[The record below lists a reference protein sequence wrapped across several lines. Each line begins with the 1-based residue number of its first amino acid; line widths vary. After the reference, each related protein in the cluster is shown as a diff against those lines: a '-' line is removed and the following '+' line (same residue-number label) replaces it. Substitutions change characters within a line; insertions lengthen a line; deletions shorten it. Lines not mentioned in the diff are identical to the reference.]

1 MCRESRED
9 KECLL
14 TKSRKDKKDRKRIV
28 VAATGASGLPILKM
42 CLQIIREDS
51 DYESILIL
59 SDSAKITLQQET
71 KDTVEEIEALADQV
85 CDTKD
90 IGAGPASGSFRTE
103 GMLIVPCSMKTVA
116 GVPTGAADKT
126 ESPVHSGYADNLILR
141 AADVTIK
148 EQRTLVLAARETP
161 LSAIHL
167 RNLSELAT
175 IPGVRII
182 PPMMTFYHQPEN
194 IEEMT
199 YHIAAKLVEPFGIEA
214 REYRRWTGLV

>member
-90 IGAGPASGSFRTE
+90 IGAGPASGSFRTG
-103 GMLIVPCSMKTVA
+103 GMLIGSYPQRLCRQSDLASGRCDDQGTADTGPCSKR
-116 GVPTGAADKT
+116 D
-126 ESPVHSGYADNLILR
+126 
-141 AADVTIK
+141 
-148 EQRTLVLAARETP
+148 
-161 LSAIHL
+161 SAQCDT
-167 RNLSELAT
+167 SA
-175 IPGVRII
+175 
-182 PPMMTFYHQPEN
+182 
-194 IEEMT
+194 
-199 YHIAAKLVEPFGIEA
+199 
-214 REYRRWTGLV
+214 

>member
-1 MCRESRED
+1 MPKIKTHSGAKKRFKTTKSGKVKRAHAYTSHI
-9 KECLL
+9 L
-14 TKSRKDKKDRKRIV
+14 TKKSTKRKRN
-28 VAATGASGLPILKM
+28 L
-42 CLQIIREDS
+42 R
-51 DYESILIL
+51 
-59 SDSAKITLQQET
+59 
-71 KDTVEEIEALADQV
+71 
-85 CDTKD
+85 
-90 IGAGPASGSFRTE
+90 
-103 GMLIVPCSMKTVA
+103 KTAV
-116 GVPTGAADKT
+116 
-126 ESPVHSGYADNLILR
+126 
-141 AADVTIK
+141 ADVTIK

>member
-42 CLQIIREDS
+42 CLHIIREDS

-116 GVPTGAADKT
+116 GI
-126 ESPVHSGYADNLILR
+126 HSGYADNLILR
-141 AADVTIK
+141 EADVTIK

-161 LSAIHL
+161 LSVIHL

>member
-103 GMLIVPCSMKTVA
+103 GMLIVP
-116 GVPTGAADKT
+116 
-126 ESPVHSGYADNLILR
+126 DNLILR

>member
-90 IGAGPASGSFRTE
+90 IGAGPGKRILPYGRNADRSMQYEDCGRYPQRLCRQSDLASGRCDDQGTADT
-103 GMLIVPCSMKTVA
+103 GPCSKR
-116 GVPTGAADKT
+116 D
-126 ESPVHSGYADNLILR
+126 
-141 AADVTIK
+141 
-148 EQRTLVLAARETP
+148 
-161 LSAIHL
+161 SAQCDT
-167 RNLSELAT
+167 SA
-175 IPGVRII
+175 
-182 PPMMTFYHQPEN
+182 
-194 IEEMT
+194 
-199 YHIAAKLVEPFGIEA
+199 
-214 REYRRWTGLV
+214 

>member
-1 MCRESRED
+1 M
-9 KECLL
+9 
-14 TKSRKDKKDRKRIV
+14 KKIV
-28 VAATGASGLPILKM
+28 VGISGASGLPIALQLLKELEKSVDVQTHLVYTRGAVLTAECECPGGM
-42 CLQIIREDS
+42 EELKKMADVC
-51 DYESILIL
+51 YEN
-59 SDSAKITLQQET
+59 E
-71 KDTVEEIEALADQV
+71 
-85 CDTKD
+85 D
-90 IGAGPASGSFRTE
+90 IGAAIASGSFKAD
-103 GMLIVPCSMKTVA
+103 GMVIVPCSMKTVA
-116 GVPTGAADKT
+116 GI
-126 ESPVHSGYADNLILR
+126 HSGYADNLILR

-214 REYRRWTGLV
+214 REYRRWTGFV

>member
-14 TKSRKDKKDRKRIV
+14 TKSRKDKKGQKTHSCGGNRCEWSSNPENVSADYP
-28 VAATGASGLPILKM
+28 G
-42 CLQIIREDS
+42 DS

-116 GVPTGAADKT
+116 GI
-126 ESPVHSGYADNLILR
+126 HSGYADNLILR

-167 RNLSELAT
+167 RNLSELAM

-199 YHIAAKLVEPFGIEA
+199 YHIAAKLVEPFGIVA

>member
-42 CLQIIREDS
+42 CLQIIRGDS

-116 GVPTGAADKT
+116 GI
-126 ESPVHSGYADNLILR
+126 HSGYADNLILR

-182 PPMMTFYHQPEN
+182 PPMMILPS
-194 IEEMT
+194 
-199 YHIAAKLVEPFGIEA
+199 AG
-214 REYRRWTGLV
+214 EYRRDDISYCGKAGGTVRDRGERIPSMDRTCVEKGVSQYGDR

>member
-116 GVPTGAADKT
+116 GIDRGHSHRRYPQRLCRQSDLASGRCDDQGTADTGPCSKRD
-126 ESPVHSGYADNLILR
+126 
-141 AADVTIK
+141 
-148 EQRTLVLAARETP
+148 
-161 LSAIHL
+161 SA
-167 RNLSELAT
+167 
-175 IPGVRII
+175 
-182 PPMMTFYHQPEN
+182 
-194 IEEMT
+194 
-199 YHIAAKLVEPFGIEA
+199 
-214 REYRRWTGLV
+214 

>member
-71 KDTVEEIEALADQV
+71 KDTVEEIE
-85 CDTKD
+85 
-90 IGAGPASGSFRTE
+90 GSFRTE

-116 GVPTGAADKT
+116 GI
-126 ESPVHSGYADNLILR
+126 HSGYADNLILR

>member
-90 IGAGPASGSFRTE
+90 IGAAIRTGILDFTISE
-103 GMLIVPCSMKTVA
+103 IESIMKQTL
-116 GVPTGAADKT
+116 PEKFH
-126 ESPVHSGYADNLILR
+126 EMNLR
-141 AADVTIK
+141 A
-148 EQRTLVLAARETP
+148 L
-161 LSAIHL
+161 
-167 RNLSELAT
+167 N
-175 IPGVRII
+175 
-182 PPMMTFYHQPEN
+182 YN
-194 IEEMT
+194 I
-199 YHIAAKLVEPFGIEA
+199 
-214 REYRRWTGLV
+214 

>member
-1 MCRESRED
+1 
-9 KECLL
+9 
-14 TKSRKDKKDRKRIV
+14 
-28 VAATGASGLPILKM
+28 M

-85 CDTKD
+85 CDAKD

-116 GVPTGAADKT
+116 GI
-126 ESPVHSGYADNLILR
+126 HSGYADNLILR

-148 EQRTLVLAARETP
+148 EQRTLVLAA
-161 LSAIHL
+161 
-167 RNLSELAT
+167 
-175 IPGVRII
+175 G
-182 PPMMTFYHQPEN
+182 
-194 IEEMT
+194 
-199 YHIAAKLVEPFGIEA
+199 
-214 REYRRWTGLV
+214 EYRRDDISYCGKAGGAVRDRGERIPSMDRTCVEKGVSQYGDR